1 MVKSMQVFKP
11 ASEGWLG
18 KYKDNTFENYQLNEY
33 NKALSYVKTKRTAID
48 VVANLGIMSYRMC
61 RDFKHVHA
69 IEPLFAQ
76 YIKPNVKADNITIH
90 EVAVGETEKTVAMRV
105 GQYHSGGSNIV
116 EYASDITQTY
126 NRNVK
131 CITID
136 SLNIKDV
143 DFMKID
149 VEHYEWFTLQ
159 GAEETIKSHH
169 PILMMEVKN
178 DNPYRNQI
186 LKFMENHGYE
196 YEPIG
201 EMDFVFK

>member
-1 MVKSMQVFKP
+1 MYF
-11 ASEGWLG
+11 
-18 KYKDNTFENYQLNEY
+18 
-33 NKALSYVKTKRTAID
+33 
-48 VVANLGIMSYRMC
+48 
-61 RDFKHVHA
+61 
-69 IEPLFAQ
+69 
-76 YIKPNVKADNITIH
+76 
-90 EVAVGETEKTVAMRV
+90 
-105 GQYHSGGSNIV
+105 
-116 EYASDITQTY
+116 
-126 NRNVK
+126 
-131 CITID
+131 
-136 SLNIKDV
+136 V

>member
-1 MVKSMQVFKP
+1 MKTK
-11 ASEGWLG
+11 
-18 KYKDNTFENYQLNEY
+18 ENFIKLRDKLKEY
-33 NKALSYVKTKRTAID
+33 NKALSYVNTKRTAID
-48 VVANLGIMSYRMC
+48 VGANLGIMSYRMC

-90 EVAVGETEKTVAMRV
+90 EVAVGETEKTDAMRV
-105 GQYHSGGSNIV
+105 GQYRNI
-116 EYASDITQTY
+116 
-126 NRNVK
+126 K

-136 SLNIKDV
+136 SLNIEDV

-149 VEHYEWFTLQ
+149 VEHYEWFALQ
-159 GAEETIKSHH
+159 GAEETIKLYH

-186 LKFMENHGYE
+186 LKFMENNGYE

-201 EMDFVFK
+201 EMDLVFK